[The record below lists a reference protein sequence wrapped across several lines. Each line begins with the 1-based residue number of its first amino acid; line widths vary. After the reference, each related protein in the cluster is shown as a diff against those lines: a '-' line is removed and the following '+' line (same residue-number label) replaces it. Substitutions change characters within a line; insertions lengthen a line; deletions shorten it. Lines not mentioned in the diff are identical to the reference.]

1 VQVRRV
7 GHRHRDPS
15 GLTPDRKHRVTSRE
29 LLRDE
34 LGYLEIDSLLAK
46 VCDGHPEVVGEH
58 SRQAVLVEDSKV
70 DQHAAKGPRAHRL
83 ELKRPE
89 QLPFVDQPLGNQ
101 ALTQARLGFPGAN
114 RR

>member
-1 VQVRRV
+1 VQIHRV
-7 GHRHRDPS
+7 GHRHGDTARFA
-15 GLTPDRKHRVTSRE
+15 PDGKHRVTPRE

-34 LGYLEIDSLLAK
+34 LGNLEIDSLTAK
-46 VCDGHPEVVGEH
+46 VYDRHPEVVGEH
-58 SRQAVLVEDSKV
+58 SRQAVFVEDSQV